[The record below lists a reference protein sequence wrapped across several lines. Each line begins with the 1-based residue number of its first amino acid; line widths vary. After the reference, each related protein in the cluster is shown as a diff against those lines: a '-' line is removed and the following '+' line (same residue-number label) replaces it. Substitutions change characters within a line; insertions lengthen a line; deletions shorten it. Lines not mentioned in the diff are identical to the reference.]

1 MKKTETKEVVSIE
14 GSKRATLPTQ
24 TKVIEL
30 AKQIVDKGYGRQAAI
45 TYAMEH
51 FKVGRDQGERYYY
64 AAITYLRPDNPDT
77 YREALISRNFG
88 VLESML
94 QRALENNDLSTA
106 NSIINTMNKMLGVGE
121 KRVALETKDE
131 KIIVSFGD

>member
-1 MKKTETKEVVSIE
+1 MVSIE

-30 AKQIVDKGYGRQAAI
+30 AKQIVDKGYGRQAAVA
-45 TYAMEH
+45 YAMEH

-64 AAITYLRPDNPDT
+64 AAISYLRPDNPEE
-77 YREALISRNFG
+77 YREALIARNFG

-94 QRALENNDLSTA
+94 QKALDNNDLGNATQ
-106 NSIINTMNKMLGVGE
+106 IVKVMNTMLNVGDR
-121 KRVALETKDE
+121 KVALETDNT
-131 KIIVSFGD
+131 KIIVSFGE

>member
-1 MKKTETKEVVSIE
+1 MVSIE

-30 AKQIVDKGYGRQAAI
+30 AKQIVDKGYGRQAAV

-51 FKVGRDQGERYYY
+51 FKVGRGQGERYYY
-64 AAITYLRPDNPDT
+64 AAISYLRPDNPEE
-77 YREALISRNFG
+77 YREALIARNFG

-94 QRALENNDLSTA
+94 QKSLENNDLATA
-106 NSIINTMNKMLGVGE
+106 TQIVKVMNTMLNVGDKKIQVE
-121 KRVALETKDE
+121 QGDTK
-131 KIIVSFGD
+131 IVVSFGE